1 MPQKTQKYPKKVK
14 NIKSTKLKVLSTN
27 SQGNKYECLSS
38 LVKSK
43 QASVFMVQETQSR
56 KKGKY
61 QIENYVI
68 FEAKRNKVGGGSLLG
83 VHESMNP
90 LLVSLYEVEFELIV
104 VKTKVGNK
112 EIRFITGYGPQ
123 EDWSDDLKAPFFVA
137 LDHEISNAQN
147 SNKSV
152 FLAMDANCKLGS
164 EYIPKDPHKMSKNGE
179 ILGEIV
185 DRNALIVVNGLSR
198 CEGVITRERN
208 TIDGRKEKSAIDLVI
223 ISDDL
228 EKDVLSLKI
237 DETRKDVLTKISK
250 NNKGEI
256 KKTES
261 DHNML
266 ETDLNISWNKS
277 IQKEKIEMYNLKNK
291 VCQQKFK
298 ELTSKTN
305 MASIFESN
313 KHLDVLTKKFLKR
326 LNGAIVQCFKKIRS
340 TKKNNNKL
348 EVMYKKLNELKSQV
362 DDENKALIEEVEKQ
376 IAAEAVNII
385 HEETKGLD
393 SEDGGKNPGHLWN
406 LNRKIIPKTPQ
417 VPSAMKSENGEMLFT
432 KEDIKKHTLKHYE
445 NVLRNRPIQTELK
458 SHKKEREEL
467 CVLRLNETKLNKT
480 PDWTKQDLLVV
491 LKGLKKKKSR
501 DPNNL
506 ANEIFDP
513 SVAGDDLIDATLAL
527 MNKIKSEGVYPKC
540 MQICNIT
547 SLYKGKGPMNK
558 YGSHRGA
565 YSEFR
570 P

>member
-1 MPQKTQKYPKKVK
+1 MCHKKHKNTPKKVK

-90 LLVSLYEVEFELIV
+90 LLGSLYEVEFELIV
-104 VKTKVGNK
+104 VETKVGNK

-237 DETRKDVLTKISK
+237 DETRNDVLTKISK

-291 VCQQKFK
+291 VCQQKLK

-393 SEDGGKNPGHLWN
+393 SEDGGKNLATCGIL
-406 LNRKIIPKTPQ
+406 
-417 VPSAMKSENGEMLFT
+417 
-432 KEDIKKHTLKHYE
+432 
-445 NVLRNRPIQTELK
+445 
-458 SHKKEREEL
+458 KERL
-467 CVLRLNETKLNKT
+467 FQKPPRCQVR
-480 PDWTKQDLLVV
+480 
-491 LKGLKKKKSR
+491 
-501 DPNNL
+501 
-506 ANEIFDP
+506 
-513 SVAGDDLIDATLAL
+513 
-527 MNKIKSEGVYPKC
+527 
-540 MQICNIT
+540 
-547 SLYKGKGPMNK
+547 
-558 YGSHRGA
+558 
-565 YSEFR
+565 
-570 P
+570 